1 MLGCSKVH
9 DNVDWTP
16 CFREKFLNTAL
27 PLGALLVSL
36 FVFLLQYA
44 HSTRKHKR
52 SAKVIAQLDPSA
64 SNFATARLTG
74 EGGVDGQRVDQRS
87 SLFSRAAKNLPS
99 WRSSKNNAK
108 KGKGLAGEPVS
119 AATVAVFR
127 TENAMI
133 LNEVHSIPLRQLS
146 APELARKR
154 VLDTSK
160 RCVDTFGAII
170 IASLHAAGWMMG
182 GGRTEAVWSTTWI
195 YLAVLGGFSLGTSH
209 SLYSHKTAIFLIYF
223 VVAISNLRS
232 TVISHEEFK
241 ADLVLAAVKLAAAGL
256 ILIPTLFFPLES
268 KVPAHL
274 AAIHR
279 TMQARSQFGVPGTAI
294 PSPAPSSPLLR
305 AQRDDE
311 ASADLNNGD
320 LLDRLAARNAE
331 EKIRDEAPP
340 PPEVQASLY
349 SRLYFSFV
357 TPAMIKHY
365 KTQFT
370 LPAVPDLPPGD
381 KAAAVVASFRAE
393 SNRDTNDKSGDASTL
408 VPSNRP
414 LAGRLIWHYRSLLLL
429 QIMWAAVEAAL
440 EMSPAVGLRALLA
453 YLEERDAERNGGAK
467 AMTPVHM
474 AVLYAVAMG
483 VGQALGAI
491 CASQSLFIGRRICIR
506 LRAILITEIISKALR
521 KSDVSRTT
529 SEETSSPAEGVKK
542 TKGKEDDKQLSATD
556 GQIANLVS
564 VDVFKVSE
572 VCAYLHFVFP
582 QAPLILGL
590 ALYLL
595 YSLLGWSALAGF
607 AVLAAAMPA
616 QALVA
621 RFFVKLQKQLLEAT
635 DKRLNLTT
643 EVLNCIKTVK
653 FFAWEEAFA
662 ARLGEARARELR
674 VLRKRSFAWL
684 LATFFYFGSPVL
696 VTVVTFGIHT
706 QVRKQALTA
715 ETAFT
720 ALALFNLIRNPLDAL
735 PDMIVNILSAL
746 VSVRRIDSF
755 LREPET
761 LKYEQLL
768 RNEADGP
775 PNPSDPVVGFEHA
788 TFVFGAGKS
797 DAGADSDGDATS
809 AEQSFALKDLTLH
822 FPEGKLSII
831 TGPVGAGK
839 TCLLLSLLGE
849 TRRVSGRTFMPCPI
863 ARALEPVNPATGLS
877 NTVAYV
883 SQSAWLLGT
892 TVKENI
898 LFGSPYNDQRYRSVL
913 KACSLE
919 PDLKILEYHDETEV
933 GEKGTSL
940 SGGQKARVALAR
952 ALYSSAR
959 YILIDDA
966 LSAVDA
972 HTAEHLY
979 KEYLLGPLMS
989 GRTCLL
995 VTHSVSLVLP
1005 GASYAVV
1012 LDNGR
1017 VTRAGPAD
1025 ELAADGVFD
1034 HETGPRSVKPTENGL
1049 SNDKGASDDE
1059 ANPIIEEVDDN
1070 ARAHE
1075 EAEIKIKQ
1083 DRKKVSKLEE
1093 TFGQGAVGAA
1103 QYYLYARSFFKSA
1116 VASVV
1121 FWIVAVI
1128 LFLASRGTDVANSA
1142 WLRKWAAS
1150 YSPHL
1155 VKEQGHTS
1163 QELGTLQQM
1172 IYNQGPAH
1180 ASQVVF
1186 ANGNTTAVS
1195 SLWQPITAL
1204 MADKERPDLTLYYL
1218 KIYLLISF
1226 AFIALSILRDAA
1238 VVVGSVSASRN
1249 IYIQMTDAVLR
1260 ARPQFFDRT
1269 PVGRIINRFS
1279 KDLETLDQE
1288 ISGMFLFL
1296 IDRIIADV
1304 IILVVASYAL
1314 PFFIVF
1320 AIFVIM
1326 VFTAIGALY
1335 IVSSRDLKRIESV
1348 QRSPIFTLV
1357 GEVLGGAV
1365 AIRAYGDAAR
1375 FTRHCLRLVDK
1386 ASRPF
1391 FFLWYEN
1398 RWLSMRVD
1406 SSAGMVSIVMGL
1418 GIIYTKSIDAALAG
1432 FAFSFTIQLVDA
1444 ALWTVRCITINEIN
1458 FNSVERIGEYLKIE
1472 PERSIGTEP
1481 PAAWPSSSGN
1491 IVVEDLTVRYTPE
1504 FEPVLK
1510 NVSFEIQP
1518 GEKVGIVGRTGSGK
1532 STLALSFFRFLEAE
1546 AGQIIID
1553 GISIS
1558 SVPLKTLRQRLTVI
1572 PQDAQLFSGTVRSN
1586 LDPFSQYEEGE
1597 LWQALQRCKLA
1608 SSGATPAASRAP
1620 TRPGSPVAGEG
1631 SSLFT
1636 SLNAPIEQG
1645 GRNLSAG
1652 QRQLLALAR
1661 GLLKMRDSRILIL
1674 DESTANLDTAS
1685 DQQIQRTIRKEM
1697 APGATI
1703 LVIAHRL
1710 RTIIDFDKILV
1721 LDKGNVLEYD
1731 APLTLLQ
1738 DEKSSFWELCARS
1751 GELEMLQEMAETA
1764 AEEKKK
1770 RLSQEGKQVR

>member
-1 MLGCSKVH
+1 MK
-9 DNVDWTP
+9 
-16 CFREKFLNTAL
+16 
-27 PLGALLVSL
+27 
-36 FVFLLQYA
+36 
-44 HSTRKHKR
+44 
-52 SAKVIAQLDPSA
+52 
-64 SNFATARLTG
+64 
-74 EGGVDGQRVDQRS
+74 
-87 SLFSRAAKNLPS
+87 
-99 WRSSKNNAK
+99 
-108 KGKGLAGEPVS
+108 
-119 AATVAVFR
+119 
-127 TENAMI
+127 
-133 LNEVHSIPLRQLS
+133 
-146 APELARKR
+146 
-154 VLDTSK
+154 
-160 RCVDTFGAII
+160 
-170 IASLHAAGWMMG
+170 
-182 GGRTEAVWSTTWI
+182 
-195 YLAVLGGFSLGTSH
+195 
-209 SLYSHKTAIFLIYF
+209 
-223 VVAISNLRS
+223 
-232 TVISHEEFK
+232 
-241 ADLVLAAVKLAAAGL
+241 LAAVS
-256 ILIPTLFFPLES
+256 ITLIPTLFFPLES
-268 KVPAHL
+268 KVPSHL

-294 PSPAPSSPLLR
+294 PSPAPRSPLLR
-305 AQRDDE
+305 ARSDDE
-311 ASADLNNGD
+311 TPAQLSNAD
-320 LLDRLAARNAE
+320 LLDGLAARNRG

-349 SRLYFSFV
+349 SRLYFGFV

-370 LPAVPDLPPGD
+370 LPTVPDLPPGD
-381 KAAAVVASFRAE
+381 KAAAVVAGFRAE
-393 SNRDTNDKSGDASTL
+393 SNRGANDKSGDASTL
-408 VPSNRP
+408 VPSSRP

-429 QIMWAAVEAAL
+429 QITWAAL
-440 EMSPAVGLRALLA
+440 EAAFQMSPAVGLRALLS
-453 YLEERDAERNGGAK
+453 YLGERDAERNGGPK

-474 AVLYAVAMG
+474 AVLYAVVMG

-521 KSDVSRTT
+521 KSEISRTT
-529 SEETSSPAEGVKK
+529 NDETGPKGTSAEGAKK
-542 TKGKEDDKQLSATD
+542 TKGKADDEQGSATD

-572 VCAYLHFVFP
+572 ICAYLHFVFP
-582 QAPLILGL
+582 QAPLILTL

-595 YSLLGWSALAGF
+595 YNLLGWSALAGF
-607 AVLAAAMPA
+607 GVLAAAMPA

-621 RFFVKLQKQLLEAT
+621 RFFVTLQKQLLEAT

-684 LATFFYFGSPVL
+684 FATFFYFGSPVV

-706 QVRKQALTA
+706 QVRKQDLTA

-755 LREPET
+755 LKEPET

-768 RNEADGP
+768 RSEDDAAP
-775 PNPSDPVVGFEHA
+775 SSSDPVVGFEHA

-797 DAGADSDGDATS
+797 DAGAEGDEDGAS
-809 AEQSFALKDLTLH
+809 PELSFALKDLNLH
-822 FPEGKLSII
+822 FPDGKLSII

-863 ARALEPVNPATGLS
+863 ARALEPVNPASGLS

-898 LFGSPYNDQRYRSVL
+898 LFGSPYDHQRYRSVL

-959 YILIDDA
+959 YVLIDDA

-1005 GASYAVV
+1005 GAAYAVV

-1017 VTRAGPAD
+1017 VMRAGPAD

-1034 HETGPRSVKPTENGL
+1034 HETGPRSDKPAEDKTPNGI
-1049 SNDKGASDDE
+1049 DKDASHEE
-1059 ANPIIEEVDDN
+1059 ANPVIEEVDDN

-1075 EAEIKIKQ
+1075 EAEIKTRQ
-1083 DRKKVSKLEE
+1083 DRKNVSKLEE

-1116 VASVV
+1116 ILSGA
-1121 FWIVAVI
+1121 FWAVAVV

-1150 YSPHL
+1150 YSPRL
-1155 VKEQGHTS
+1155 VEQRGIVL
-1163 QELGTLQQM
+1163 QEFARFQQQFYKPM
-1172 IYNQGPAH
+1172 SAH
-1180 ASQVVF
+1180 VPQVFFGNNTAASSIWHPV
-1186 ANGNTTAVS
+1186 A
-1195 SLWQPITAL
+1195 AL
-1204 MADKERPDLTLYYL
+1204 SADKERPDLTVYYL
-1218 KIYLLISF
+1218 KIYLLLSF
-1226 AFIALSILRDAA
+1226 GYIALAILRDAA
-1238 VVVGSVSASRN
+1238 VVIGSVSASRN
-1249 IYIQMTDAVLR
+1249 IYIKMTDAVLR

-1320 AIFVIM
+1320 AIFIIM
-1326 VFTAIGALY
+1326 IYTAIGALY

-1375 FTRHCLRLVDK
+1375 FTRHCLRLIDK

-1406 SSAGMVSIVMGL
+1406 SSAGLVSIVMGL
-1418 GIIYTKSIDAALAG
+1418 GVIYTKSIDAALAG

-1553 GISIS
+1553 GISIA

-1597 LWQALQRCKLA
+1597 LWLALQRCKLA
-1608 SSGATPAASRAP
+1608 SSGATPAVSRAP
-1620 TRPGSPVAGEG
+1620 TRPGSPVPGEG
-1631 SSLFT
+1631 PSLFT

-1731 APLTLLQ
+1731 SPLTLLR
-1738 DEKSSFWELCARS
+1738 DEKSSFRELCARS
-1751 GELEMLQEMAETA
+1751 GELDMLQEMAETA
-1764 AEEKKK
+1764 AEEKEKK
-1770 RLSQEGKQVR
+1770 QADEGKRTK